1 MQTHRLKLITIGLV
15 VGVILLLAGAAYVIQ
30 NAERTQQQIPILY
43 PLPNFDLVDQ
53 NGNSFGL
60 QELQGRLSVVDFIFT
75 SCQGPCPVLSANMA
89 ELYRRFKGDNKI
101 QFISISVDPQRD
113 TQSVLQ
119 TYAKQ
124 LGVTDNRWR
133 FLRGDIRAVKSFIE
147 EGFKLS
153 ADNLPQGHSTKFVL
167 VDQNGYIRKYYDGSR
182 EASLAALQN
191 DLARLA
197 NTLRSPS

>member
-1 MQTHRLKLITIGLV
+1 MKTNRLKLIIIGLSL
-15 VGVILLLAGAAYVIQ
+15 GIILLLAGASYVIQ
-30 NAERTQQQIPILY
+30 NAERAQQQIPILY

-53 NGNSFGL
+53 NGNSFDP

-75 SCQGPCPVLSANMA
+75 SCRGPCPVLSANMA
-89 ELYRRFKGDNKI
+89 VLYRRFKGNTKV
-101 QFISISVDPQRD
+101 QFVSISVDPQRD
-113 TQSVLQ
+113 TLPALLA
-119 TYAKQ
+119 YAER

-133 FLRGDIRAVKSFIE
+133 FLRGDLPAVKILIE

-167 VDQNGYIRKYYDGSR
+167 VDQNGYIRKYYDGTH

-191 DLARLA
+191 DLARLV
-197 NTLRSPS
+197 NTLRPPS